1 MSEISIHT
9 GSKPAVFL
17 DRDGTL
23 IEDIGVLSSPDQ
35 IMLFQ
40 DTVDTLRKL
49 QEHYLLFV
57 ITNQGAAASGLISPE
72 QISEVNEALGRE
84 LVAEG
89 ITIEEWYV
97 CPHDR
102 ADNCDCIKP
111 NSFFVLEAE
120 KNYDLDLQR
129 SFVIGDHPHDVLTG
143 EAEGVFGLYL
153 LTGHGLRHIDEVP
166 LDKPVFHTLAAA
178 AEWIFQHPEP
188 HKTLQK
194 AIADG
199 AHALQKGK
207 LVAFPTE
214 TVYGLGADALNETA
228 SAELFIAK
236 KRPLF
241 DPLIVHVHSAE
252 QVKQLTTEIPE
263 SAVKLMDAFWPG
275 PLTLVLPKSAVVPDI
290 VTAGGSTVAV
300 RMPQH
305 PLALELLRQAGT
317 PVAAPSAN
325 IFGKTS
331 PTTARHVAE
340 QLEGKYEVLIDG
352 GACRVGVEST
362 VLTLV
367 GEKPVILR
375 PGGITKEE
383 IEQVIGPVSNRSEL
397 PEEHMASPGLLPSH
411 YAPATPMVLTDTPI
425 KFCNDEHVAIILRKP
440 TESAYRGSVFVL
452 SPDGDLR
459 SAAAMLYQTLRLVD
473 GMHFD
478 LIVAERFPGKGIGVA
493 ANDRMTRAAA
503 KKS

>member
-1 MSEISIHT
+1 MSEQLFHI

-23 IEDIGVLSSPDQ
+23 IEDIGIISSPNQ
-35 IMLFQ
+35 IRLFD
-40 DTVDTLRKL
+40 DTIETLLSL
-49 QEHYLLFV
+49 QKHFLLFV
-57 ITNQGAAASGLISPE
+57 ITNQGSAVSGSITQN
-72 QISEVNEALGRE
+72 QIKSVNEALDT
-84 LVAEG
+84 LLKTEG
-89 ITIEEWYV
+89 ITIQEWYV
-97 CPHDR
+97 CPHKR
-102 ADNCDCIKP
+102 SDNCDCIKP
-111 NSFFVLEAE
+111 NSFFVLEAA

-129 SFVIGDHPHDVLTG
+129 SYIIGDHPHDVLTG

-153 LTGHGLRHIDEVP
+153 LTGHGLKHIDEVP

-178 AEWIFQHPEP
+178 AEWIFQHPDP
-188 HKTLQK
+188 RKILQK

-199 AHALQKGK
+199 AQALQEGK

-214 TVYGLGADALNETA
+214 TVYGLGADALDETA
-228 SAELFIAK
+228 AAEIFIAK
-236 KRPLF
+236 QRPLI
-241 DPLIVHVHSAE
+241 DPLIVHVHDPK
-252 QVKQLTTEIPE
+252 QVEQLTSSIPE
-263 SAVKLMDAFWPG
+263 SAVKLIEAFWPG
-275 PLTLVLPKSAVVPDI
+275 PLTLVFTKSAAVPDI
-290 VTAGGSTVAV
+290 VTAGGPTVAL
-300 RMPQH
+300 RMPKH
-305 PLALELLRQAGT
+305 PLALELLKQAGT

-325 IFGKTS
+325 VFGKTS
-331 PTTARHVAE
+331 PTTAKHVVD
-340 QLEGKYEVLIDG
+340 QLEGKYAVLIDG

-367 GEKPVILR
+367 GDRPVILR

-383 IEQVIGPVSNRSEL
+383 IEQVIGPVADRSEL
-397 PEEHMASPGLLPSH
+397 PEDHMASPGLLPSH
-411 YAPATPMVLTDTPI
+411 YAPTTPMVLTDTPL
-425 KFCNDEHVAIILRKP
+425 KFCNDEHIAIILRKP
-440 TESAYRGSVFVL
+440 SEAAYKGSVFVL

-478 LIVAERFPGKGIGVA
+478 LIVAERFPDKGIGVA

>member
-1 MSEISIHT
+1 MSATSIHT
-9 GSKPAVFL
+9 DTKPAVFL

-23 IEDIGVLSSPDQ
+23 IEDVGILSSPDQ
-35 IMLFQ
+35 IILFH
-40 DTVDTLRKL
+40 DTVETLLTL
-49 QEHYLLFV
+49 QKHFLLFV
-57 ITNQGAAASGLISPE
+57 ITNQGAAASGLISLD
-72 QISEVNEALGRE
+72 QISTVNSALAAR
-84 LVAEG
+84 LSAEG
-89 ITIEEWYV
+89 VEIQEWYV

-102 ADNCDCIKP
+102 SENCDCIKP
-111 NSFFVLEAE
+111 NSFFVLEAA
-120 KNYDLDLQR
+120 KNYNLDLQR
-129 SFVIGDHPHDVLTG
+129 SYILGDHPHDVLTG

-153 LTGHGLRHIDEVP
+153 LTGHGLKHIDEVP
-166 LDKPVFHTLAAA
+166 LDKPVFHTLEDA
-178 AEWIFQHPEP
+178 AEWIFQHPDPRE
-188 HKTLQK
+188 TLQK
-194 AIADG
+194 AIRDG
-199 AHALQKGK
+199 AQALQNGK

-214 TVYGLGADALNETA
+214 TVYGLGADALNQDA
-228 SAELFIAK
+228 AAEIFIAK
-236 KRPLF
+236 QRPLR
-241 DPLIVHVHSAE
+241 DPLIVHVHDPK
-252 QVKQLTTEIPE
+252 QVEKLTSSIPE
-263 SAVKLMDAFWPG
+263 AAIMLMDTFWPG
-275 PLTLVLPKSAVVPDI
+275 PLTLVLPKSPAVPDI
-290 VTAGGSTVAV
+290 VTAGGPTVAV
-300 RMPQH
+300 RMPKH

-331 PTTARHVAE
+331 PTTAKHVAD
-340 QLEGKYEVLIDG
+340 QLEGRYEVLIDG

-367 GEKPVILR
+367 GDKPIILR

-383 IEQVIGPVSNRSEL
+383 IEQVIGPVADRSEL

-411 YAPATPMVLTDTPI
+411 YAPATPMVLTDTPL

-440 TESAYRGSVFVL
+440 AESTYKGSVFVL

-478 LIVAERFPGKGIGVA
+478 LIVAERFPDKGIGVA